1 MTLRVLFLKGEG
13 IVRTRFFT
21 ACERKKH
28 YHGAAIAPGRG
39 DTPTASGTTVV
50 RPLRPKQEVILH
62 GTGQP
67 MSYGNNLLVVLV
79 HGKG

>member
-1 MTLRVLFLKGEG
+1 MELPSRRVE
-13 IVRTRFFT
+13 
-21 ACERKKH
+21 
-28 YHGAAIAPGRG
+28 G